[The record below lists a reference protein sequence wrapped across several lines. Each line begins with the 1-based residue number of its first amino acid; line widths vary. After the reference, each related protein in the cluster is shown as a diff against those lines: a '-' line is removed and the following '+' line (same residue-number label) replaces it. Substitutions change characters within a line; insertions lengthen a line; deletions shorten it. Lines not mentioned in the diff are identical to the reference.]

1 MSEGDGG
8 EEGGDAGGCC
18 GGARFSRGG
27 DDGMPECRPANS
39 TRRACVGATCWSS
52 EFALSANAPSRAAA
66 TSNSHDVFIAPRD
79 HERERRCRTCIK
91 TKGGLSVEISEK

>member
-66 TSNSHDVFIAPRD
+66 TSNSHDVSSRP
-79 HERERRCRTCIK
+79 EP
-91 TKGGLSVEISEK
+91 TKGSDDAAHVSRPKGDSTERV